1 MRHLVVVSCSLVLAA
16 CGGGDDSGG
25 SVAGL
30 QAPQQVAIVDST
42 SGTTAGLRLPD
53 RLRGLAGSDYESD
66 ATRFWVRDDSMRA
79 LDTVNMI
86 LSSLRQTNYWLQTN
100 TGAYRALVEQDDRG
114 GGERGNTGP
123 QYEEWI
129 VDSQRADNSSP
140 QVVAFW
146 IAQDESMGEDEPSVI
161 YGKLTV
167 TAEASD
173 SQPLGAF
180 TLSFKNLPL
189 AAAATST
196 ATMFQGYLRTVDR
209 DDGQSELEFFMS
221 HGDVDGTVAPG
232 EYAVRERVH
241 VIGDPADDTG
251 RAYAEQARVEN
262 DNGSLRSERG
272 EYQLQFDAD
281 YVARRDLQNGN
292 ALAVLDRNDFETRVY
307 RYGLYDAATE
317 ARIGGMSGFPLQDA
331 AGRNGWA
338 GFHGIWFP
346 EDVTLSDGQT
356 VYRRNFGS
364 GESTPYTLVIAPGKL
379 QKRTRAAITL
389 GDLVGEDLDW
399 FSPTGGGEQRVRYTG
414 SDLVRTATRA
424 GGEWQAVEPPVSV
437 ASSFTT
443 GQWCNFWSQARGA
456 VEFAWP
462 ASLSNA
468 APAYVWSHTTVTAD
482 SPELAGGDLTLHGYF
497 HMLRA
502 NLTSNQA
509 NFQSGESP
517 YLPDAT
523 SVSAG
528 NQTYSFG
535 RESMLLTLGGDPVTL
550 GTGVTITQGPGMFG
564 LNCGPL
570 FATALTSFADIAS
583 QTTTYEWSIGTNP
596 WNQLRTLRDGNGDFV
611 QFDAPLRMTYV
622 HDENGSPFDGRTF
635 FLEWDGTNLHGI
647 PHTQLGETGMW
658 YPQFNIPSGTVLSA
672 SGTSYKLKQLE
683 GEQFMVAVGSPGTVY
698 AAQGFDL
705 DGVTITPPTADPY
718 RDPAIG
724 DKPSVTAAPLYVGGV
739 AQSASDG

>member
-1 MRHLVVVSCSLVLAA
+1 MRHLVVVSFSVILAA
-16 CGGGDDSGG
+16 CGGGDDSAG

-42 SGTTAGLRLPD
+42 SGAPAGLRLPD

-66 ATRFWVRDDSMRA
+66 ATRFWIRDDSMAA

-100 TGAYRALVEQDDRG
+100 AGAYRALVEQDDRG

-129 VDSQRADNSSP
+129 VDSRRADNGSP
-140 QVVAFW
+140 QIVSFW
-146 IAQDESMGEDEPSVI
+146 IGQDESMGEEAPSVI

-173 SQPLGAF
+173 SEPLGQF
-180 TLSFKNLPL
+180 TLSFKNLPV

-196 ATMFQGYLRTVDR
+196 ATMFQGHLRTVDR
-209 DDGQSELEFFMS
+209 DDGQSELEFFLS

-232 EYAVRERVH
+232 ENAVRERVH
-241 VIGDPADDTG
+241 VVGNPDDDTG
-251 RAYAEQARVEN
+251 RAYAEQSRVEN
-262 DNGSLRSERG
+262 DNGSIRSERG
-272 EYQLQFDAD
+272 EYQLQFNAD
-281 YVARRDLQNGN
+281 YVARRDVQNGN
-292 ALAVLDRNDFETRVY
+292 ALAVLDRNDFETRVH

-317 ARIGGMSGFPLQDA
+317 ARIDRMSGFPLQDA
-331 AGRNGWA
+331 EGRNGWA
-338 GFHGIWFP
+338 GFHGVWFP
-346 EDVTLSDGQT
+346 ENVALTDGQT
-356 VYRRNFGS
+356 VYRRSFGS
-364 GESTPYTLVIAPGKL
+364 SASTPYTLVIAPGKL

-389 GDLVGEDLDW
+389 GDLVDEELDY
-399 FSPTGGGEQRVRYTG
+399 FSPTGGGEQRVKYTG
-414 SDLVRTATRA
+414 TDLVRTATRA
-424 GGEWQAVEPPVSV
+424 GGEWQAVEPPVSI

-456 VEFAWP
+456 VELAWP

-468 APAYVWSHTTVTAD
+468 APAYVWSHTTITAD
-482 SPELAGGDLTLHGYF
+482 SPELASGDLTLHGYF

-502 NLTSNQA
+502 SLTSNQA
-509 NFQSGESP
+509 NFQSSESP

-535 RESMLLTLGGDPVTL
+535 RESMLLTLGGNPVTL
-550 GTGVTITQGPGMFG
+550 ADGVTITQGPGMFG

-570 FATALTSFADIAS
+570 FATALTSFGDIAA

-596 WNQLRTLRDGNGDFV
+596 WNQLRTLRDAAGDFV
-611 QFDAPLRMTYV
+611 QFDAPLRMSYV

-647 PHTQLGETGMW
+647 PHQQLGETGMW
-658 YPQFNIPSGTVLSA
+658 YPQFNIPSGTVLTA
-672 SGTSYKLKQLE
+672 NATNYKLKQLE
-683 GEQFMVAVGSPGTVY
+683 GEQFMVAVGSPSTVY

-705 DGVTITPPTADPY
+705 DSTTISPPTAEPY

-724 DKPSVTAAPLYVGGV
+724 EKPSVTAAPLYVGGV